1 MGRVARAGVV
11 CLMLLSVGLARLI
24 EVQLDPVSGATP
36 ELRMSPAGFP
46 APTAPAPASPA
57 APPPPASTPAPPP
70 RATAPAPLQPPPER
84 TYRIQAG
91 DTLQSIAR
99 KVYGTSRGWERIL
112 EANRQVIASPTR
124 IRAGVLL
131 KIPPADESPRRV
143 PGTRGA

>member
-36 ELRMSPAGFP
+36 ELRMSPSPFLAP
-46 APTAPAPASPA
+46 ASAPAPASPS
-57 APPPPASTPAPPP
+57 PPVTPPPAVQPPAP
-70 RATAPAPLQPPPER
+70 APAPLQPPPER

-131 KIPPADESPRRV
+131 KIPAADEPRRRV